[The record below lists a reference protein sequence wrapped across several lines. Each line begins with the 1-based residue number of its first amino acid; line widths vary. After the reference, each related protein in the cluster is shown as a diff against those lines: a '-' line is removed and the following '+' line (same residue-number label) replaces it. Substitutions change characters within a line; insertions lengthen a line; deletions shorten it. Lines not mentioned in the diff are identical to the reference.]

1 MPDIDVASLQDHRRP
16 LLKRE
21 PMEHENITQNLLRTV
36 QAAYCG
42 NADMNNFAPFPDDIK
57 PQAVAPLHEHCCDVF
72 LNDTGLQSERYH
84 DLQQAIR
91 NASEVVHWRDTYK
104 GTDISD
110 DFMAR
115 FGCYCI
121 IGDDAPFTSNSIR
134 LWMVYMPP
142 HLYYPWHNHPAEEMY
157 MVVSGSAAFRR
168 KGCPEEELLEGDTS
182 FHTSNQPHA
191 METFEAPV
199 LCLVAWRDN
208 FHAPPE
214 LT

>member
-1 MPDIDVASLQDHRRP
+1 
-16 LLKRE
+16 
-21 PMEHENITQNLLRTV
+21 MEHKHITQNLLHTV

-42 NADMNNFAPFPDDIK
+42 NADMTNFAPFPDDIK

-72 LNDTGLQSERYH
+72 LNDTGLRSVRYH

-121 IGDDAPFTSNSIR
+121 IGDDAPFTSHSIR

-157 MVVSGSAAFRR
+157 MVVSGAAAFRR

-191 METFEAPV
+191 METFETPV